1 MKILMVSMFSSHF
14 FNWTQ
19 QLEEAGHE
27 IYWID
32 VYDSN
37 IYTKR
42 IDFVHQ
48 IIGWRNK
55 TKYPWRYKLKR
66 KFPGIYNFINKFN
79 QRNLADVFEEK
90 LKEIQPDIVQ
100 SFEMFSA
107 CVPILEVIKNHPE
120 IKWIYSVWGNDLYF
134 FKNQPKALKNIK
146 EVFFHLDYMFAD
158 CSRDSKI
165 AHQLGFRGK
174 FLGVYPTGGGY
185 DFKKYDPFIKNF
197 AQRKI
202 ILIKGYQHQFGRCN
216 KILEAISRLKERLA
230 DYDIIVF
237 SANTAVIEYTKEL
250 RLNTWKNI
258 MIYEQL
264 PHDKVLKLMGESKIY
279 IGNSISDGMPNTLLE
294 AIIMGAFPIQSN
306 PGGATEEIIVD
317 GLNGLLI
324 KNPEDAVE
332 IGDLIQKA
340 INNKVFLVSGVEYNN
355 KNVKPKLQR
364 EIVKNLVLEKYRLI
378 ENKINS

>member
-100 SFEMFSA
+100 SFEMSSA

-120 IKWIYSVWGNDLYF
+120 IKWIYSV
-134 FKNQPKALKNIK
+134 
-146 EVFFHLDYMFAD
+146 
-158 CSRDSKI
+158 
-165 AHQLGFRGK
+165 
-174 FLGVYPTGGGY
+174 
-185 DFKKYDPFIKNF
+185 
-197 AQRKI
+197 
-202 ILIKGYQHQFGRCN
+202 
-216 KILEAISRLKERLA
+216 
-230 DYDIIVF
+230 
-237 SANTAVIEYTKEL
+237 
-250 RLNTWKNI
+250 
-258 MIYEQL
+258 
-264 PHDKVLKLMGESKIY
+264 
-279 IGNSISDGMPNTLLE
+279 
-294 AIIMGAFPIQSN
+294 
-306 PGGATEEIIVD
+306 
-317 GLNGLLI
+317 
-324 KNPEDAVE
+324 
-332 IGDLIQKA
+332 
-340 INNKVFLVSGVEYNN
+340 
-355 KNVKPKLQR
+355 
-364 EIVKNLVLEKYRLI
+364 
-378 ENKINS
+378 